1 MADDVTVPTVREF
14 SILTAALH
22 RRLRRFYYR
31 NLYVDAI
38 DSGWTGAGG
47 GKVDTQ
53 LLRHMSN
60 THGWLEA
67 PPDTSASFDGYW
79 KLTDAGRE
87 ARQRYLDTRR
97 GRR

>member
-38 DSGWTGAGG
+38 DSGWTGTGG

-60 THGWLEA
+60 THGWLE
-67 PPDTSASFDGYW
+67 PMPDESPWDDSYW

-87 ARQRYLDTRR
+87 ARQRYLEKRR
-97 GRR
+97 GKR